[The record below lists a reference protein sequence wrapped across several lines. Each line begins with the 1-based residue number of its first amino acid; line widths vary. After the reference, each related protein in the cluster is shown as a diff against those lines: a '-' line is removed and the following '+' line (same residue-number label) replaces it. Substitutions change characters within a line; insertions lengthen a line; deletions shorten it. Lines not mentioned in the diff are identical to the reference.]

1 MTSTSAPPEDSPA
14 KLSDGPSQQ
23 LDALN
28 DALIDLREQLAEVDF
43 RASVMRLLVGSD
55 DQRHLDVVAEELTQ
69 SLSKFRSTGDA
80 VVSIA
85 AAAAEAWGVRP
96 PERTLNVLVERAPE
110 QWRKDLS
117 NHARLLAKET
127 RRLRERMSRD
137 TGLINSGQRQVAA
150 LLELLLGDE
159 ETPVTYEPGGSDH
172 ARLVDHLA

>member
-1 MTSTSAPPEDSPA
+1 MTSTSALSKDSPA
-14 KLSDGPSQQ
+14 EPSNAPSQH

-28 DALIDLREQLAEVDF
+28 DALVDLREHLAEVDF
-43 RASVMRLLVGSD
+43 RASVMRLLLGSD
-55 DQRHLDVVAEELTQ
+55 DQRHLDVVAEEFTRA
-69 SLSKFRSTGDA
+69 LSEFRSAGDA
-80 VVSIA
+80 VVTISTEA
-85 AAAAEAWGVRP
+85 AAAWGVRST
-96 PERTLNVLVERAPE
+96 ERTLDVLVERAPE

-127 RRLRERMSRD
+127 RRLRERMGRD

-159 ETPVTYEPGGSDH
+159 QTPVTYDPGGSDH